1 MPDENQN
8 SQNGWNEYSRLVLQ
22 ELERLSEGISGL
34 KDEIQHLKQEF
45 AKMQV
50 KEDKVDEL
58 KVWKEK
64 IDDVCSPTQL
74 KELVAE
80 VEELKTF
87 KTKAITIF
95 AAAQVAMGLFAWA
108 LKFFE

>member
-1 MPDENQN
+1 MKIKMDGMSIPDWSYRN
-8 SQNGWNEYSRLVLQ
+8 
-22 ELERLSEGISGL
+22 LSGYRRAYSGL

-95 AAAQVAMGLFAWA
+95 AAVQVAMGLFAWA

>member
-1 MPDENQN
+1 MSDGV
-8 SQNGWNEYSRLVLQ
+8 QNGWNEYSKLVLK
-22 ELERLSEGISGL
+22 ELETLGDGIESLRGEL
-34 KDEIQHLKQEF
+34 QDVKHELT
-45 AKMQV
+45 KMQV
-50 KEDKVDEL
+50 REDKVDEL

-80 VEELKTF
+80 VEDLRTF